1 MPKLPPPLFGYRHV
15 DQLVPVDSTGK
26 AKATLSC
33 AHAMNTYLAMLG
45 AGELNAACTAQ
56 AEDQDV
62 GGGPEASE
70 SASLQLGGGSVPTAR
85 GVASQDLVEPLGH
98 LALSPLVQV
107 FNQVG
112 QRYGIDPCLL
122 AAFAEHESHFNMLTV
137 SFGGNYGRGL
147 MQIDAG
153 FHSFAETGVVYEEP
167 LRWVT
172 GGRRTGKTVDVTR
185 SVANGAA
192 VFDAHESLSY
202 ACQALLLPAFAHFA
216 GRSNAKVCVIASYNA
231 GVGGVDAAL
240 ARGEPP
246 ESATYDPRLRLEDHS
261 KEHVAHCD

>member
-172 GGRRTGKTVDVTR
+172 GGRRTGKAVDVTR